1 MDKIYKI
8 HMKHL
13 KRHNMDIF
21 NGDLKLKTSEYS
33 HINSIETEI
42 YEDDLH
48 IETFYTEYL
57 PHENR
62 FVSWCD
68 DECQ

>member
-1 MDKIYKI
+1 
-8 HMKHL
+8 
-13 KRHNMDIF
+13 MDIF